1 MDLMFKVLLSS
12 MWFNKFQDGTGF
24 WKCNEVY
31 DSDDIGVGDSETHDH
46 SLLWIGCYCFGKV
59 LECGVLFLSFS
70 MVYPL
75 GFT

>member
-12 MWFNKFQDGTGF
+12 VSFNNFQDGTGF

-46 SLLWIGCYCFGKV
+46 SLLWIGCYCLGRFWSV
-59 LECGVLFLSFS
+59 VYSFCPS
-70 MVYPL
+70 LWFYPL